1 MVYQTKV
8 LDISTR
14 KSKVHITC
22 LTYPMPSDC
31 RYQGYVCPGILIVI
45 ASHSNLETVVGAWR
59 RRLLS
64 SPPGVGPITQVGISN
79 GCMVKPVTQAHHVA
93 LHDAICLTLAR

>member
-1 MVYQTKV
+1 MK
-8 LDISTR
+8 IE
-14 KSKVHITC
+14 
-22 LTYPMPSDC
+22 LTLPVIIVQLLTHC

-45 ASHSNLETVVGAWR
+45 ASHANLETVVEAWR

-93 LHDAICLTLAR
+93 LQDAICLTLAR